1 MRIIFHLFEVKILQI
16 LIAQDSNPAKSKGLW
31 PFFAVYHVSLSN
43 KYWVHAFLQGTS
55 VASKEMVL
63 ILCKFLWRGEWMRML
78 SNTLISK
85 LDMDFIRKELYKPMY
100 LWTQIRL
107 KLLREKKKCGGP
119 FKSSC
124 MYLHMWEKLSWIFQ
138 QCKSMFY

>member
-1 MRIIFHLFEVKILQI
+1 MLLCYIILTNASYKARFKSMRIIFHLFEVKILQI

-31 PFFAVYHVSLSN
+31 PFFTVYHVSPSN
-43 KYWVHAFLQGTS
+43 KYWVHAFLQGSS
-55 VASKEMVL
+55 VTSKEMVL
-63 ILCKFLWRGEWMRML
+63 ILRKFLWRGEWMRML

-107 KLLREKKKCGGP
+107 KILREKKVWGT
-119 FKSSC
+119 SQ
-124 MYLHMWEKLSWIFQ
+124 I
-138 QCKSMFY
+138 